1 MKRSTRLNS
10 VNSQFLNNLNK
21 TLIDAMPT
29 SSNLVALKCVFSFL
43 IWVLVIG
50 ILGVVK
56 FDRTV
61 ALGNAHTHTYTVLH
75 GVCF

>member
-56 FDRTV
+56 FDTV
-61 ALGNAHTHTYTVLH
+61 ALGNAHTHTYTFLH